1 MEATMMR
8 GIVSLLSIAAL
19 LVSTTFLHAQSYP
32 NQAINLVIPL
42 APGDATD
49 VAGRT
54 MGEELS
60 KLLKVPVVAVTR
72 PGGGMTIGTDSVV
85 KAKKDG
91 YAILL
96 TTNAALVS
104 NRILN
109 PETASYDPVK
119 DLTALGLSTRTPILL
134 AVRQDAPYKSFGEML
149 EFSEE
154 RK

>member
-1 MEATMMR
+1 MEAAMMR
-8 GIVSLLSIAAL
+8 GIVSLLSIASL
-19 LVSTTFLHAQSYP
+19 LVSATYLHAQSYP

-60 KLLKVPVVAVTR
+60 KLLKVPIVAVNR

-85 KAKKDG
+85 QAKKDG
-91 YAILL
+91 YTILL
-96 TTNAALVS
+96 TTNAPLVS

-109 PETASYDPVK
+109 PETASYDPLK
-119 DLTALGLSTRTPILL
+119 DLTPLGLSTRTPILF
-134 AVRQDAPYKSFGEML
+134 AVRQDAPYKTFAAVMAV
-149 EFSEE
+149 
-154 RK
+154 

>member
-8 GIVSLLSIAAL
+8 GIVSLLSIASLMVTAMH
-19 LVSTTFLHAQSYP
+19 VRAQSYP
-32 NQAINLVIPL
+32 SQAINLVIPL

-60 KLLKVPVVAVTR
+60 KLLKVPIVAVNR
-72 PGGGMTIGTDSVV
+72 PGGGMTIGTDTVV

-104 NRILN
+104 NRI
-109 PETASYDPVK
+109 
-119 DLTALGLSTRTPILL
+119 R
-134 AVRQDAPYKSFGEML
+134 
-149 EFSEE
+149 SEE
-154 RK
+154 HTSGL